1 MQQRHCFSSET
12 NVWVTYY
19 IHQEII
25 TKNNMI
31 ILLFFSLLLQNQ
43 VYETG
48 HVIGLFIGKF
58 WIFLGLL
65 VLWQKRVRKN

>member
-1 MQQRHCFSSET
+1 
-12 NVWVTYY
+12 
-19 IHQEII
+19 
-25 TKNNMI
+25 MI

-58 WIFLGLL
+58 WIFLLFIAAIGLL